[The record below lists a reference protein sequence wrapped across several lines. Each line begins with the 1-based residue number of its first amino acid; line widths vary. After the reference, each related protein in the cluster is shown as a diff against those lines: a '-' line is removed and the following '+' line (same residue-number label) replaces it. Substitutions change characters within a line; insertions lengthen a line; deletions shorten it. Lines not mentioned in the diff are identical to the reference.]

1 MNIEET
7 LKPKL
12 KYEKY
17 LNNQICPACNSKEI
31 GIDYWGIWNDERDWF
46 YYCKNCDNTFKL
58 WERYV

>member
-1 MNIEET
+1 MNIEEM

-17 LNNQICPACNSKEI
+17 LNNQICPSCNSKEI

-46 YYCKNCDNTFKL
+46 YYCKNRDDTFKL
-58 WERYV
+58 SETSK

>member
-17 LNNQICPACNSKEI
+17 LNNQICPECNSKEI
-31 GIDYWGIWNDERDWF
+31 GFIIVKIATIHLN
-46 YYCKNCDNTFKL
+46 
-58 WERYV
+58 YVK